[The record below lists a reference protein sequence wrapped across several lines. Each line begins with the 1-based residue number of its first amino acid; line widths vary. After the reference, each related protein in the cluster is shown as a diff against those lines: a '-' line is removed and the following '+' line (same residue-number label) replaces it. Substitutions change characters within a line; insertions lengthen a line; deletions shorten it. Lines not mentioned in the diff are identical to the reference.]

1 MIWDE
6 IAETVCRNTLSLMD
20 ILRNAKDARI
30 GTPIDRWTDEDL
42 SEQLDTV
49 HDDNQRRAVVA
60 ALMAIKQ
67 GAAPNRLKSITDCL
81 RKNWQSLTADD
92 ALFPSKK
99 VKEKLPQFGSCVQA
113 IVGRQVGH
121 FNLPRPVTARFG
133 VAGKRESAR
142 CQNQGASN
150 HSQPPC

>member
-6 IAETVCRNTLSLMD
+6 IAETVCQNTPSLMD

-67 GAAPNRLKSITDCL
+67 GAEQIEIHYGLS
-81 RKNWQSLTADD
+81 
-92 ALFPSKK
+92 
-99 VKEKLPQFGSCVQA
+99 
-113 IVGRQVGH
+113 
-121 FNLPRPVTARFG
+121 
-133 VAGKRESAR
+133 
-142 CQNQGASN
+142 
-150 HSQPPC
+150 SQELAEFDS